1 MSNGNGGTMTGGWK
15 TILGALLVAVAPVV
29 EQYKPGAIGAG
40 VQVVQ
45 GLGVILAALGLRH
58 AISKNGK
65 GV

>member
-1 MSNGNGGTMTGGWK
+1 MAGEQGTMVGGWK

-29 EQYKPGAIGAG
+29 EKEIPGVTEKAVSIF
-40 VQVVQ
+40 Q

>member
-15 TILGALLVAVAPVV
+15 TILGAILVAVAPVID
-29 EQYKPGAIGAG
+29 QWKPGAIGAG
-40 VQVVQ
+40 VSVVQ
-45 GLGVILAALGLRH
+45 GIGTILAAVGLRH